1 VALLYPKIFYVSEA
15 GKNDK
20 CFHKSAGAEEK
31 DIQEG
36 EDRQA
41 LAVLRIVLSY
51 RQERCTESILSNGQG
66 QRM

>member
-1 VALLYPKIFYVSEA
+1 MVRTTEPCRSEEALLYPKIFYVSEA

-20 CFHKSAGAEEK
+20 CFHESAGAEEK

-41 LAVLRIVLSY
+41 LAVLPL
-51 RQERCTESILSNGQG
+51 RQ
-66 QRM
+66 